1 LQLGQETS
9 SGSLLWEVRYSVNVF
24 AAATAIIFS
33 VRFFVLCVVTKNL
46 KPDTLFGKIA
56 WQIYA
61 HSSAIR
67 VASNNFAQAQLTSTA
82 QDSFY

>member
-1 LQLGQETS
+1 
-9 SGSLLWEVRYSVNVF
+9 
-24 AAATAIIFS
+24 
-33 VRFFVLCVVTKNL
+33 VVTKNL